1 MKILIIG
8 KNSQLGKS
16 INKAVSKVDKFFQF
30 DFVGRKELDL
40 SNFEDI
46 YSFFNNH
53 AYDVVINC
61 AAYTNVDMAEN
72 EIDLSN
78 AINNLAVKKIAQMA
92 KKKSFKFIHIS
103 TDYVFSGDID
113 RPYTEEDIPSP
124 INAYGRSKL
133 EGELAI
139 IDTLE
144 NNAIIIR
151 TSGLYSEFGNNFVNT
166 MLRLVKQN
174 KEIFVVSDQIFS
186 PTNARDL
193 ADAILKIVNTE
204 KFKTKTQKT
213 QIYQYCSNNECSWF
227 DFANEIFRLS
237 NNSIK
242 VNPIKLK
249 NYPAL
254 AKKPL
259 YSVLNTSKIEK
270 EFGLTALE
278 WKEALG
284 RFFAIKHIS
293 K

>member
-8 KNSQLGKS
+8 KNGQLGKS

-40 SNFEDI
+40 SNFDDI
-46 YSFFNNH
+46 DSFFYNH

-72 EIDLSN
+72 ETDLSN
-78 AINNLAVKKIAQMA
+78 VINNLAVKKIAQIA
-92 KKKSFKFIHIS
+92 KKESFKFIHVS
-103 TDYVFSGDID
+103 TDYVFSGETD

-139 IDTLE
+139 IDNLDY
-144 NNAIIIR
+144 NAVIIR
-151 TSGLYSEFGNNFVNT
+151 TSGLYSEFGNNFVNN
-166 MLRLVKQN
+166 MLRLEKQK
-174 KEIFVVSDQIFS
+174 KEICVVSDQIFS

-193 ADAILKIVNTE
+193 AEAILTIVNTE

-213 QIYQYCSNNECSWF
+213 QIYQYCSSNACSWF
-227 DFANEIFRLS
+227 DFANEIFMLS

-242 VNPIKLK
+242 TNPIQLAD
-249 NYPAL
+249 YPTL
-254 AKKPL
+254 ANRPL
-259 YSVLNTSKIEK
+259 YSVLNSSKIEK
-270 EFGLTALE
+270 EFGLRVLD
-278 WKEALG
+278 WKESLKSL
-284 RFFAIKHIS
+284 FPLKHIS
-293 K
+293 N